1 MAARGVLD
9 RFLGGYSRL
18 LSWLIALAL
27 AVLVVLVFTN
37 VVLGYAFR
45 SGITVSE
52 ELSRWLFV
60 WLTFLGAIVAMKEG
74 SHLGSDTLVSRLP
87 LAGKK
92 LCFLLGHLL
101 MLFVCWL
108 LFKGAYEQT
117 LINLSST
124 SAVMEVSMGIFYAC
138 GVVTA
143 VSLALILLHNL
154 WRLARGRLS
163 EAELI
168 GVRESEEEP
177 VDVLA
182 PQK

>member
-1 MAARGVLD
+1 MLD
-9 RFLGGYSRL
+9 RLIGGYCRL
-18 LSWLIALAL
+18 LSWLMALGLAL
-27 AVLVVLVFTN
+27 MVVLVFTN
-37 VVLGYAFR
+37 VVLRYAFS
-45 SGITVSE
+45 SGITMSE

-60 WLTFLGAIVAMKEG
+60 WMTFLGAVVAMREG

-87 LAGKK
+87 RAGKK
-92 LCFLLGHLL
+92 LCFVLGHLL

-117 LINLSST
+117 LINLTST

-138 GVVTA
+138 GLVTS
-143 VSLALILLHNL
+143 VSVALILVHRL
-154 WRLARGRLS
+154 WRLLTGQLS

-177 VDVLA
+177 VIVPA
-182 PQK
+182 PLK

>member
-1 MAARGVLD
+1 MLD
-9 RFLGGYSRL
+9 RFIGGYCRI

-27 AVLVVLVFTN
+27 AVMVVLVFTN
-37 VVLGYAFR
+37 VVLRYAFS
-45 SGITVSE
+45 SGITISE

-60 WLTFLGAIVAMKEG
+60 WLTFLGAIVAMREG
-74 SHLGSDTLVSRLP
+74 AHLGSDTLVSRLP
-87 LAGKK
+87 VAGKK
-92 LCFLLGHLL
+92 LFFVLGHLL

-138 GVVTA
+138 GVLTA
-143 VSLALILLHNL
+143 VSVALILLHNL
-154 WRLARGRLS
+154 WRLLTGQLAES
-163 EAELI
+163 ELI

-177 VDVLA
+177 IDVPA
-182 PQK
+182 PLK

>member
-1 MAARGVLD
+1 MLD
-9 RFLGGYSRL
+9 RFIGGYCRI

-27 AVLVVLVFTN
+27 ALMVVLVFTN
-37 VVLGYAFR
+37 VVLRYAFS

-60 WLTFLGAIVAMKEG
+60 WLTFLGAVVAMREG
-74 SHLGSDTLVSRLP
+74 AHLGSDTLVSRLP

-92 LCFLLGHLL
+92 LFFVLGHLL

-108 LFKGAYEQT
+108 LFRGSYEQT
-117 LINLSST
+117 LINLSSS
-124 SAVMEVSMGIFYAC
+124 SAVMEVSMGIFYAS
-138 GVVTA
+138 GLVTA
-143 VSLALILLHNL
+143 VLVALILVHKL
-154 WRLARGRLS
+154 WRLLTGQLA

-177 VDVLA
+177 IDVPPPL
-182 PQK
+182 K

>member
-1 MAARGVLD
+1 MLD
-9 RFLGGYSRL
+9 RFIRGYCRL

-27 AVLVVLVFTN
+27 ALMVVLVFTN
-37 VVLGYAFR
+37 VVLRYAFS

-60 WLTFLGAIVAMKEG
+60 WLTFLGAVIAMREG

-92 LCFLLGHLL
+92 LCFVAGHLL

-108 LFKGAYEQT
+108 LLRGAWQQMV
-117 LINLSST
+117 INLDTT

-143 VSLALILLHNL
+143 LSVALILVNQL
-154 WRLARGRLS
+154 WRFATGRLS
-163 EAELI
+163 ESELI
-168 GVRESEEEP
+168 GIRESEEEP
-177 VDVLA
+177 VDVPA
-182 PQK
+182 PLR